1 MPLIDLVVALLILAV
16 GLGWLARRV
25 GIPYPIALTLGGLA
39 LSFVPGL
46 PTPRIDPEQILV
58 LVLPPILY
66 HAALLTSWREFRQNL
81 RAITLL
87 AVGLVVF
94 TTVALA
100 WVAKLLLPDLPWV
113 CCFIIGALLSPP
125 DAVAATA
132 VLSKLRIPRRI
143 VAILEGESLLNDA
156 AGLVVYKFAVAAALT
171 GVFSLPS
178 ATGQFAGLAIGGI
191 VLGAVVGRFA
201 VALQSRLRDPIVEVA
216 FILTLPYL
224 VYIGAEQIHV
234 SGVLAVVVYGAVR
247 AWYAPEHFTPETR
260 ILAYGVWNLFVFLI
274 NSLVFILIGLQLSA
288 VSGSGGIPYN
298 LLGAGLALAAAA
310 SVTRFIWMFPA
321 AWLPRK
327 LIPALAAREPMPSWR
342 VLTVIAWCG
351 MRGIVS
357 LAAALA
363 VPYVLSD
370 GSAFPGRD
378 EIIVVSFVAIVATLL
393 FQGLTL
399 GPLVRALG
407 LGEDSDLVEEE
418 HLARLKTAHAALTE
432 VERLAASDDQFT
444 EEAIMAV
451 RAEYAGLLG
460 QERTIETGDSSS
472 GADPVRRLKL
482 AAIAAA
488 RRRLIKLRRDD
499 QIGDETLLAIQR
511 ELDYEEARLGG

>member
-1 MPLIDLVVALLILAV
+1 MPLVDLVVLLMILAV
-16 GLGWLARRV
+16 GLGWLARRIGV
-25 GIPYPIALTLGGLA
+25 PYPIALTIGGLA
-39 LSFVPGL
+39 LTFVPGL
-46 PTPRIDPEQILV
+46 PTPRLDPEQILV

-66 HAALLTSWREFRQNL
+66 HAALHTSWREFRQNL

-94 TTVALA
+94 TTVVLA

-132 VLSKLRIPRRI
+132 VLSKLRIPRRV

-171 GVFSLPS
+171 GLFSVPS
-178 ATGQFAGLAIGGI
+178 ATAQFGLLAIGGMA
-191 VLGAVVGRFA
+191 LGAVVGRIA
-201 VALQSRLRDPIVEVA
+201 VALQSRLRDPVIEVA
-216 FILTLPYL
+216 FILTMPYL
-224 VYIGAEQIHV
+224 VYIGAEQVHV
-234 SGVLAVVVYGAVR
+234 SGVLAVVTFGAVR
-247 AWYAPEHFTPETR
+247 AWYAPELYSPETR
-260 ILAYGVWNLFVFLI
+260 ILAYGVWNIVVFMI

-288 VSGSGGIPYN
+288 VSGYRGIPLD
-298 LLGAGLALAAAA
+298 LLGIGLTLAAAA
-310 SVTRFIWMFPA
+310 TAGRFVWVFA
-321 AWLPRK
+321 VAWVPRK
-327 LIPALAAREPMPSWR
+327 LIPVLGARNPMPSWR
-342 VLTVIAWCG
+342 MLTVISWCG

-378 EIIVVSFVAIVATLL
+378 EIIAVSFVAIVATLL

-399 GPLVRALG
+399 APLIRSLG
-407 LGEDSDLVEEE
+407 IGEDSDLAEEE
-418 HLARLKTAHAALTE
+418 HLARLKTAYAALSE
-432 VERLAASDDQFT
+432 VERLASTDGRYT
-444 EEAIMAV
+444 EEAVVAV

-460 QERTIETGDSSS
+460 QERTAETTSAEA
-472 GADPVRRLKL
+472 ADPVRRLKL

-499 QIGDETLLAIQR
+499 QIGDETLLLIQR